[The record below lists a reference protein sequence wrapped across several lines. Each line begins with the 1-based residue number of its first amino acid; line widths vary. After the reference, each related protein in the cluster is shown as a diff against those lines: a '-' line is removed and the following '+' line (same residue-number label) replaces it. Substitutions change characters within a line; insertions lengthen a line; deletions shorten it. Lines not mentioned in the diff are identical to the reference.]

1 MTKYRT
7 SGSSI
12 AKLTNAAGRT
22 IGWVILWD
30 NSELSALWLG
40 GDRKAK
46 QIDPPLPSRTIKAA
60 KAVTT
65 DAITDLLETLSAK
78 SEGEI

>member
-1 MTKYRT
+1 VTKFRT

-12 AKLTNAAGRT
+12 AKLTNAASRP

-30 NSELSALWLG
+30 NSELSVLWI
-40 GDRKAK
+40 GDDQNATH
-46 QIDPPLPSRTIKAA
+46 IDPPLPSKLIEAA

-65 DAITDLLETLSAK
+65 DAITDLLEALSAK